1 VALSTLPLSWIT
13 DDSSYWFITS
23 AMFVR
28 GLGTALAGMP
38 LMAAALVSIDAVK
51 GSDATAQL
59 FVLQRVGGSLGTALF
74 IVVLERTTSFGTT
87 YAVVAAVTALSLIPC
102 IALAGSEKRRRL
114 NVPIPVPAA

>member
-1 VALSTLPLSWIT
+1 
-13 DDSSYWFITS
+13 
-23 AMFVR
+23 MFVR